1 MVRSYSSAETKGN
14 WTIGKKVV
22 GLALGGAAVT
32 LVLGLLAMFAM
43 NRIDGFAERMEKAYL
58 PEWDV
63 SVAIETEMWEAGY
76 NMVLYSLSKE
86 DSYYQLA
93 QKHFKNT
100 EEWIIKARTLGEEQ
114 DLPVLNERIDAI
126 EKAFYDYTEAV
137 EVYYSATNNLFAYR
151 EELNSSAQPEAG
163 LNGPQN
169 QNALAEIN
177 KYERIIAEQ
186 EQIRIETYDIVLD
199 NAKTLS
205 ETAMENSFE
214 QSSATIATVSQF
226 LWIIGVGLVVALGA
240 SLTFGVLLGRNI
252 SSVLQNI
259 ISRLASGAE
268 QVDVSSDQL
277 SGASQSLAES
287 ASEQAASLQQTTS
300 SLEEISSQIKQTTQN
315 VMQVEKEME
324 TNAKPMVESG
334 MQSMEQMIS
343 AMQKI
348 EHSSAETTM
357 IVKTIDDLAFQT
369 NLLAL
374 NAAVEAARAGE
385 AGKGFAVVA
394 EEVRNLAQRSAEAAK
409 NTSDLIHQSQE
420 NSKKGSEIAEG
431 MSEKLR
437 KIAESAGSVHVL
449 VSEISMAAKEQ
460 KTGIEEMSSVMHEMD
475 KTVQGNASSSEE
487 SASAAEEL
495 SSQAKEMN
503 VIVEELQRLVGGTGT
518 TLEVS
523 HEEYFHAFEEE
534 NDFQFNENDDFQFHN
549 GSENSTEFQSTKQE
563 EQSKKSENGAPKKK
577 EAFELIPFDEDE
589 DDFGDF

>member
-1 MVRSYSSAETKGN
+1 MVRSYSSGETKGN

-22 GLALGGAAVT
+22 ALALGGAAIT

-43 NRIDGFAERMEKAYL
+43 NRIDGFADRMEKAYL

-76 NMVLYSLSKE
+76 NMVLFSLSKE

-100 EEWIIKARTLGEEQ
+100 EEWINKARTLGEEQ
-114 DLPVLNERIDAI
+114 DLTVLNARIDAI

-151 EELNSSAQPEAG
+151 EELNSSVQSESDSG
-163 LNGPQN
+163 VPQN

-205 ETAMENSFE
+205 ETAKGNSFE

-226 LWIIGVGLVVALGA
+226 LWVIGIGLVVALAA
-240 SLTFGVLLGRNI
+240 SLSFGILLGRNI

-259 ISRLASGAE
+259 IGRLAGGAE
-268 QVDVSSDQL
+268 QVNVSSDQL

-300 SLEEISSQIKQTTQN
+300 SLEEISSQTKQTAGNASEAEQAMKEAEPR
-315 VMQVEKEME
+315 VLSGVEAMERMNRAMAEIKESSLE
-324 TNAKPMVESG
+324 TS
-334 MQSMEQMIS
+334 
-343 AMQKI
+343 KI
-348 EHSSAETTM
+348 
-357 IVKTIDDLAFQT
+357 IKTIDDIAFQT

-409 NTSDLIHQSQE
+409 NTSELIASSQE
-420 NSKKGSEIAEG
+420 SSERGASVAEEVSENLQKIEESVKSVSSIVVEIA
-431 MSEKLR
+431 
-437 KIAESAGSVHVL
+437 
-449 VSEISMAAKEQ
+449 AAANEQ
-460 KTGIEEMSSVMHEMD
+460 RTGIEEMSSVMHEMD

-503 VIVEELQRLVGGTGT
+503 AIVEELQQLVGGTRAA
-518 TLEVS
+518 LEVS
-523 HEEYFHAFEEE
+523 HEEYFRAFEKE
-534 NDFQFNENDDFQFHN
+534 NEFQFNENDDFQFRN
-549 GSENSTEFQSTKQE
+549 GNENSTEFQSIKQE
-563 EQSKKSENGAPKKK
+563 EQTNKFENGATKKK